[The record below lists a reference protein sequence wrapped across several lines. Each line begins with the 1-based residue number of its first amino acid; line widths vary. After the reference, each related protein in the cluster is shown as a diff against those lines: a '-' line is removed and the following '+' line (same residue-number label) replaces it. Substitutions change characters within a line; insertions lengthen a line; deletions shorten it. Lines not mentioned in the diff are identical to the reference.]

1 MKNKNTVVLSLIGTA
16 LVVAA
21 SLAAYYS
28 YLLPNRIF
36 PTTGSNQTPVVTYDG
51 PNNSTRPTMTDQDRQ
66 TADAPGEKTPTSQ
79 STSPETPVKKPTQTT
94 NAPKQDEIRAAVK
107 DEQLYYP
114 LALPNDPGY
123 AANWALQR
131 MNAPAAWN
139 VSTGSPSTVVAVID
153 TGFALEHED
162 LKDSWF
168 INSAE
173 TGMTT
178 SGDTCWTGVS
188 ADKRSNN
195 CDDDTNGYVDD
206 YRGWNF
212 YLQDNNPQ
220 TGRDNPNGAGVAHG
234 TETSGLVGAAGNN
247 GKGIATLSWATKI
260 MPLQALSDDG
270 PGYTSD
276 VAAAIYYAVDNGA
289 SAINLSLGGTDY
301 DPWIEDA
308 VDYAYANNIPVI
320 AAAGNCGTGTES
332 GCEGLPAGTMLY
344 PALFDHVI
352 SVGASDT
359 NNQRAS
365 FSSYGPRLDI
375 VAPGSGTI
383 VSPTW
388 TPANGTSLYS
398 GALYGTSYASPQVA
412 SLVALIKAIRPTS
425 SINDIRALVMATAS
439 KPTSM
444 NGALYTNQHGHGVA
458 NAGQALNTAAAL
470 NSTTTTPQL
479 LQAGGS
485 ISEHSYKPGESL
497 GSGCVG
503 QSGTYCT
510 VFLRNPSTGAERYL
524 PYQQL
529 TGASSTGWTW
539 STGIL
544 GAHGWWE
551 AQAQQGDEMSGTYS
565 LSHK

>member
-1 MKNKNTVVLSLIGTA
+1 MKNKNTFILGITGAA
-16 LVVAA
+16 LVVVA

-28 YLLPNRIF
+28 HLVPNRLL
-36 PTTGSNQTPVVTYDG
+36 PTTGNTTTPIVSYSG
-51 PNNSTRPTMTDQDRQ
+51 PNNSTRPTMTEEDKQQ
-66 TADAPGEKTPTSQ
+66 ADAPGDKSPTSQ
-79 STSPETPVKKPTQTT
+79 SAAPETPIKKPAETK
-94 NAPKQDEIRAAVK
+94 NAPKQEQIRQTVTE
-107 DEQLYYP
+107 EQLYYP

-123 AANWALQR
+123 NASWALQR
-131 MNAPAAWN
+131 LNAPSAWN
-139 VSTGSPSTVVAVID
+139 ISTGSTSTVVAVID

-162 LKDSWF
+162 LRDSWF
-168 INSAE
+168 INNNE

-178 SGDTCWTGVS
+178 AGSTCWTGTPL
-188 ADKRSNN
+188 DKRTNS
-195 CDDDTNGYVDD
+195 CDDDGNGYVDD

-234 TETSGLVGAAGNN
+234 TETAGLVGATGNN
-247 GKGIATLSWATKI
+247 GKGIATLNWATKI

-289 SAINLSLGGTDY
+289 TTISMSLGGSDF

-308 VDYAYANNIPVI
+308 VEYAYANNIPVI
-320 AAAGNCGTGTES
+320 AAAGNCGTGSEG
-332 GCEGLPAGTMLY
+332 GCEGLPAGTMTY

-398 GALYGTSYASPQVA
+398 GALYGTSYAAPQIA
-412 SLVALIKAIRPTS
+412 SLVSLIKAIRPAS
-425 SINDIRALVMATAS
+425 DVNDIRALVMATAS
-439 KPTSM
+439 KPAAM
-444 NGALYTNQHGHGVA
+444 NGAVYTNHLGHGVA
-458 NAGQALNTAAAL
+458 NAGQALSVASAL
-470 NSTTTTPQL
+470 NSTTSTPKL
-479 LQAGGS
+479 LQVGGS
-485 ISEHSYKPGESL
+485 KSEHSYTPGESL
-497 GSGCVG
+497 GSGCVS
-503 QSGTYCT
+503 QNNSYCT
-510 VFLRNPSTGAERYL
+510 VLLRNDSTGAERYL
-524 PYQQL
+524 PYQQIND
-529 TGASSTGWTW
+529 TTSGWTW
-539 STGIL
+539 STNIL
-544 GAHGWWE
+544 GANGWWD
-551 AQAQQGDEMSGTYS
+551 ARAQQGNELSTAYS
-565 LSHK
+565 LFNK